1 MTFVYVIVGFGEAG
15 GALIDK
21 IAGESLDGSS
31 ACLLVMSYTMLRD
44 GGDLS
49 ILQQLHNSDPGQS
62 QVHCHRQYMYC
73 RDPVYVMYRARVKYN
88 WLTSHLCHWRARL
101 LCPSS

>member
-1 MTFVYVIVGFGEAG
+1 MFACVIAGFGEAG

-62 QVHCHRQYMYC
+62 HVHYYHQYVC
-73 RDPVYVMYRARVKYN
+73 GRDPVYVMADHV
-88 WLTSHLCHWRARL
+88 
-101 LCPSS
+101 